1 MSKPNLG
8 TIEYHPFPE
17 IPNESVFFTVDEDM
31 SKIVPGK
38 YSKTKESRR
47 DLAKQLMGS
56 EVFDKL
62 EEQNEQLSF
71 DSIEKLRE
79 KQKEEF
85 RKQLAEFEKKKHE
98 KATSTK
104 KVNKET
110 A

>member
-1 MSKPNLG
+1 MSKQNLG
-8 TIEYHPFPE
+8 TIEYHPFPK

-38 YSKTKESRR
+38 YLKTKESRR

-62 EEQNEQLSF
+62 EERNDQLSF

-85 RKQLAEFEKKKHE
+85 RKQLAEFEKKEHE
-98 KATSTK
+98 KTSTK
-104 KVNKET
+104 KS
-110 A
+110 